1 MSKDGPN
8 QGSDNNIDESML
20 FHLQNQI
27 KTMRAN
33 QNIYEKKL
41 NISISKIEEQL
52 NIPILENSEDHN
64 LDLLGRILRVGSK
77 IKSLH
82 DQIFDQIIDILNNGD
97 KDYNFVQEILIDIK
111 DKLKDKLSI
120 PIKDV
125 TTQETIQNIRQIA
138 FSYQPDPEKLQKA
151 LIQSLG
157 IHQDSESKFKYLQG
171 RIMDLEQQINFYL
184 ENNRNTQNVSNENE
198 IKNNQSDPLLQKKYT
213 SLCKKFKDLEA
224 KYKNL
229 QVSSSKEKAE
239 AIQTKKKFQ
248 IEIDSQKVSIE
259 NQNRN
264 LNDIKSKLTKS
275 ESDLLK
281 FKKAYLIQ
289 KKKYDNLANSLKCKP
304 LKIIDEETMKKI
316 KVIKLIGQGNQSKIM
331 KVAEEEVMALKEFE
345 EITEKNRNEFIEK
358 LKKIHHEYEIINGL
372 NHSNI
377 IKTFGFYFG
386 DNDEHKPSIL
396 LEFVPLN
403 LNNVVKKMTEIERV
417 TTIFEIS
424 TALKALHEA
433 HLIHKNLKPENILIS
448 DDKHAKV
455 SDFGFL
461 KENTDDFGTQKF
473 MAPELLNNF
482 TNYTEKV
489 DVYSFGVIVFFILT
503 KGMYPKITID
513 DVRNGQKA
521 PIPNNLNMVS
531 KHLINLCWKTEPEE
545 RPSFSEI
552 IEIIKNSN
560 FMLID
565 GVEEKE
571 SQIKK
576 FLGI

>member
-82 DQIFDQIIDILNNGD
+82 DQIFDQIIDILKNGD

-289 KKKYDNLANSLKCKP
+289 KKKYDNLADSLKCKP

>member
-41 NISISKIEEQL
+41 NISISKIEDQL

-82 DQIFDQIIDILNNGD
+82 DQIFDQIIDILKNGD

-198 IKNNQSDPLLQKKYT
+198 IKNNQSDPPLQKKYT

-248 IEIDSQKVSIE
+248 IEIHSQKVSIE

-345 EITEKNRNEFIEK
+345 EITEKNRNEFIKK

-461 KENTDDFGTQKF
+461 KENTDDFSTQKF

>member
-41 NISISKIEEQL
+41 IISISKIEEQL

-82 DQIFDQIIDILNNGD
+82 DQIFDQIIDILKNGD

-184 ENNRNTQNVSNENE
+184 ENNHNTQNVSNENE

-248 IEIDSQKVSIE
+248 SEIDSQKVSIE

-289 KKKYDNLANSLKCKP
+289 KKKYDNLADSLKCKP
-304 LKIIDEETMKKI
+304 LKIIDDETMKKI

-565 GVEEKE
+565 GVEQKE
-571 SQIKK
+571 PQIKK